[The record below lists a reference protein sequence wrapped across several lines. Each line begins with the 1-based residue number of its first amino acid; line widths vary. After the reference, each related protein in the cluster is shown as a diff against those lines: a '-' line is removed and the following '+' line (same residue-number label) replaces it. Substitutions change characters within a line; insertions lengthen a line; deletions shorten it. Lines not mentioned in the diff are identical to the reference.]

1 VPHVK
6 HLDVESV
13 LGPSGP
19 LAATAPGW
27 ERRSAQVEMA
37 KAVAQALTH
46 GGHLLAEAGTGTGKT
61 LAYLVPAVL
70 SGKRVVISTA
80 TRTLQDQLFLKDIP
94 LLKSAGLSFDAALL
108 KGRSNYLCLHR
119 HEAFEQHPLFPTP
132 EDARPWDAFSEWARR
147 TTSGDRAEADVPDAW
162 GVWTQLS
169 TTSDNCLG
177 SKCEHLEDCFV
188 TRAREAATR
197 ADIVVVNHALFF
209 ADLALRSRGD
219 ALGLSVL
226 PAYDAVVF
234 DEAHT
239 LEDVATEH
247 FGVAVS
253 SARCL
258 ALAQDALKPGLFDAA
273 LKNPLA
279 AASVRL
285 RSDAEAFFTRVQQAL
300 QLADGQELRM
310 PPEQSQALL
319 PEVAQLA
326 GALTQLAALC
336 PESDPQLGAL
346 GRRAEE
352 LEEELDGLLTQKNKG
367 HVHWANKKGRTVAL
381 KSAPIDV
388 GQTLKA
394 RLYEQ
399 VKTAIFT
406 SATLAA
412 PRKTGA
418 SNFDY
423 VIERLGLTDEP
434 HQVLQAASPFDWPR
448 QAALYVPGKLP
459 EPNAQD
465 FTRAVADE
473 VLELCQVTRGRAFIL
488 FTSLKQMEAVHALCA
503 PKLKWQVLL
512 QGEKPRRAL
521 LDEFKARPS
530 VLFASQSFW
539 EGVDVPGEA
548 LSLVVIDKLP
558 FAPPSAPL
566 TAARIDALTKAGE
579 DAFNGLQLPQAA
591 LALRQGFGR
600 LIRSRTDRGIV
611 AVLDSRLKKRRYGAS
626 LLASLPPAASL
637 DTLAEVD
644 RWWQQRSLR

>member
-1 VPHVK
+1 VK
-6 HLDVESV
+6 NLDVEAV
-13 LGPSGP
+13 LGPHGA
-19 LAATAPGW
+19 LAASAPGW
-27 ERRSAQVEMA
+27 EKRSAQVDMA
-37 KAVAQALTH
+37 RAVARALEH

-70 SGKRVVISTA
+70 SGKRVIISTA

-94 LLKSAGLSFDAALL
+94 LLQSAGLTFDAALL

-119 HEAFEQHPLFPTP
+119 LDGFEMNPLFPTP
-132 EDARPWDAFSEWARR
+132 EEARPWDAFLKWARQ
-147 TTSGDRAEADVPDAW
+147 TQSGDRAEADVPDAW
-162 GVWTQLS
+162 NTWLQLS

-177 SKCEHLEDCFV
+177 SRCPEIEECFV
-188 TRAREAATR
+188 ARARETASR

-253 SARCL
+253 SARCIG
-258 ALAQDALKPGLFDAA
+258 LAQDVLKPALFDAA
-273 LKNPLA
+273 LKNPLSS
-279 AASVRL
+279 ASTRL
-285 RSDAEAFFTRVQQAL
+285 RAEAEGFFARVQQRFGL
-300 QLADGQELRM
+300 EDGMELRLS
-310 PPEQSQALL
+310 PEQTLPLL
-319 PEVAQLA
+319 PEVAPLAAALTALA
-326 GALTQLAALC
+326 GLC
-336 PESDPQLGAL
+336 PEDNPVTGAL

-352 LEEELDGLLTQKNKG
+352 ISHELDDLLGQKAKG
-367 HVHWANKKGRTVAL
+367 HVHWTNRRGRTVAL
-381 KSAPIDV
+381 RSAPIDV
-388 GQTLKA
+388 GETLRK
-394 RLYEQ
+394 RLYGQ

-412 PRKTGA
+412 PRKAGA
-418 SNFDY
+418 SSFEY
-423 VIERLGLTDEP
+423 VIERLGLAGEP
-434 HQVLQAASPFDWPR
+434 HEVLQAPSPFDWPR
-448 QAALYVPGKLP
+448 QAALYVPGKMP
-459 EPNAQD
+459 EPNAPE
-465 FTRAVADE
+465 FSRAVADE
-473 VLELCQVTRGRAFIL
+473 VLELCAVTKGRAFVL
-488 FTSLKQMEAVHALCA
+488 FTSLRQMEAVHGLCA
-503 PKLKWQVLL
+503 DKLPGQVLL

-548 LSLVVIDKLP
+548 LSLVIIDKLP

-566 TAARIDALTKAGE
+566 TAARIDALKKAGE
-579 DAFNGLQLPQAA
+579 DPFDALQLPQAA

-611 AVLDSRLKKRRYGAS
+611 AVLDSRLKRRRYGPS

-637 DTLAEVD
+637 DTITQVQ
-644 RWWQQRSLR
+644 RWWSSSR